1 MTPIQKWPAV
11 RAALLVTAM
20 LMWWLPMARS
30 QQEVCPAWFNAW
42 PEDKV
47 AARSSP
53 SPAEHRKPQ
62 RKPHAKGGTASPSQS
77 LARNRRALRA
87 PGILAGLHWSGH
99 PSATVWGQP
108 LGLSQSYQC

>member
-1 MTPIQKWPAV
+1 MTPIQKWPAI
-11 RAALLVTAM
+11 RAALLATAM

-62 RKPHAKGGTASPSQS
+62 RKPHAKGGTASPLKVWRETGGPFAHPASWPDCTGAVIRAQPFGG
-77 LARNRRALRA
+77 NR
-87 PGILAGLHWSGH
+87 
-99 PSATVWGQP
+99 
-108 LGLSQSYQC
+108 